1 MSLGQKIKPEEL
13 PYVKALQQRLTAGE
27 AELAAVRSD
36 LSADGSFRDRWIIL
50 TDKRVLVLPS
60 AGDGGGFES
69 PLGEIKSVQ
78 AKSLVRG
85 GRVGINLELPPAI
98 RLPYTAS
105 ESRHF
110 IEFARAVADAKACKR
125 VETTPRERLRY

>member
-13 PYVKALQQRLTAGE
+13 TYVKALQQRLTAWE

-78 AKSLVRG
+78 AKSLVGG
-85 GRVGINLELPPAI
+85 GRLEINREMPPAI
-98 RLPYTAS
+98 RLSFTPYET
-105 ESRHF
+105 RHF
-110 IEFARAVADAKACKR
+110 IVFGPADE
-125 VETTPRERLRY
+125 VDQD